1 MKNRKMSLVLSLLV
15 LVVGVTFLFVGCGKH
30 KHNLGQWQT
39 DESGHYHVCVD
50 CGAKLDDGEHTFTNG
65 LAKKICSTCGYEK
78 DYSEEEN
85 FNLWIVGKNYTFDYS
100 GDYTTKDQRVQ
111 YEGDKQTMKEFKC
124 ESRSGENIFSTM
136 EVYLDK
142 GNGLLKTETDVV
154 VVKKVLDQTVQKTKY
169 FNEHTKDGATTTTS
183 QFVEDDYAK
192 SVAYMS
198 PVECLEGACI
208 EGSKNTINEYIQS
221 VKESFIE
228 ENGEEPTSIKFV
240 RNADGSVSLEI
251 KHSTQYKESSITTP
265 GYLTTIYEV
274 TISVKVSDGKIVSL
288 DYVSAG
294 LDTFEDQTQNIQST
308 YAVKGEI
315 FYEFDQT
322 TFDSFVI

>member
-1 MKNRKMSLVLSLLV
+1 MTLDCKSHHQHQKDLRF
-15 LVVGVTFLFVGCGKH
+15 FLF
-30 KHNLGQWQT
+30 
-39 DESGHYHVCVD
+39 
-50 CGAKLDDGEHTFTNG
+50 
-65 LAKKICSTCGYEK
+65 
-78 DYSEEEN
+78 
-85 FNLWIVGKNYTFDYS
+85 
-100 GDYTTKDQRVQ
+100 
-111 YEGDKQTMKEFKC
+111 
-124 ESRSGENIFSTM
+124 
-136 EVYLDK
+136 
-142 GNGLLKTETDVV
+142 
-154 VVKKVLDQTVQKTKY
+154 
-169 FNEHTKDGATTTTS
+169 
-183 QFVEDDYAK
+183 
-192 SVAYMS
+192 
-198 PVECLEGACI
+198 
-208 EGSKNTINEYIQS
+208 QS
-221 VKESFIE
+221 IKESFIK

-274 TISVKVSDGKIVSL
+274 SISVKVSDGKIVSL

>member
-1 MKNRKMSLVLSLLV
+1 M
-15 LVVGVTFLFVGCGKH
+15 F
-30 KHNLGQWQT
+30 
-39 DESGHYHVCVD
+39 
-50 CGAKLDDGEHTFTNG
+50 
-65 LAKKICSTCGYEK
+65 
-78 DYSEEEN
+78 
-85 FNLWIVGKNYTFDYS
+85 
-100 GDYTTKDQRVQ
+100 
-111 YEGDKQTMKEFKC
+111 
-124 ESRSGENIFSTM
+124 
-136 EVYLDK
+136 
-142 GNGLLKTETDVV
+142 
-154 VVKKVLDQTVQKTKY
+154 
-169 FNEHTKDGATTTTS
+169 
-183 QFVEDDYAK
+183 
-192 SVAYMS
+192 
-198 PVECLEGACI
+198 
-208 EGSKNTINEYIQS
+208 QS
-221 VKESFIE
+221 IKESFIK

-274 TISVKVSDGKIVSL
+274 SISVKVSDGKIVSL